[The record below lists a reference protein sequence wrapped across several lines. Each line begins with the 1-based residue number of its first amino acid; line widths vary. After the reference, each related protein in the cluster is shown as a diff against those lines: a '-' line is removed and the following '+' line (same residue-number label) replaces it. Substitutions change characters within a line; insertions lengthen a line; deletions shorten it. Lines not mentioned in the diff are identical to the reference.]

1 MEGGSNKLKK
11 RGWGDTYDGI
21 EWIIV
26 NGEWIGRDSKK
37 YNHVRG
43 KKGDSYKSHLLIYSA
58 KGLLLLSLMMM
69 TLRIIIALSKDTAA
83 DDLGNKVDISE
94 MACNEDEFVSGNGIS
109 DSSVFKTADLNDDEV
124 GSKTGR
130 KRRRRN
136 IRIPYKDFGDDM
148 DDGWIDW
155 Y

>member
-37 YNHVRG
+37 YNHVRE
-43 KKGDSYKSHLLIYSA
+43 KKGYSDKSHLLIYSA
-58 KGLLLLSLMMM
+58 KGLLLLSLMIM
-69 TLRIIIALSKDTAA
+69 TLRIIVALSKDAAA
-83 DDLGNKVDISE
+83 DDLGDKVDISE
-94 MACNEDEFVSGNGIS
+94 MARNEDELVSGNAIS
-109 DSSVFKTADLNDDEV
+109 ATSAVKTADLIDDEA
-124 GSKTGR
+124 GSKNDR
-130 KRRRRN
+130 KRRKRN